1 MNNNYWEIPENKLA
15 LEITNLNKYYD
26 EDNKNFALNNV
37 SLNIP
42 AGSIFG
48 LLGPNGAGKS
58 TLINII
64 SGAVIKTSGK
74 VIVWGYDIDK
84 HRKQSKLAIGVVP
97 QELNI
102 DAFFTPQETL
112 NLHSGMF
119 NVPKN
124 SWRTDELLELMDLS
138 DKAKSYSRTLSGGMR
153 RRLLVAKAMVHSPP
167 IVILDEP
174 TAGVDVELRQ
184 KLWKYFKKLNE
195 QGVTII
201 LTTHYLEEA
210 ENLCDH
216 IAIVSKGE
224 IIANETTNS
233 LLTKSNK
240 KIIKITLSKNEI
252 STKDKNFL
260 KNIGQTII
268 HGNKVKLHFNPN
280 KISTKKF
287 IEILHKSNLD
297 IIDLSTKD
305 VSLEDIFIDI
315 TRENNSKIYIN
326 NAQYYPK

>member
-26 EDNKNFALNNV
+26 EDNKYFALNNV

-153 RRLLVAKAMVHSPP
+153 RRLLVAKAIVHSPP

-184 KLWKYFKKLNE
+184 KLWKYFKKLNK

-216 IAIVSKGE
+216 IAIINKGK
-224 IIANETTNS
+224 IIANETKKS

-240 KIIKITLSKNEI
+240 KIINITLSKNEF
-252 STKDKNFL
+252 SEKDK
-260 KNIGQTII
+260 T
-268 HGNKVKLHFNPN
+268 
-280 KISTKKF
+280 
-287 IEILHKSNLD
+287 
-297 IIDLSTKD
+297 
-305 VSLEDIFIDI
+305 
-315 TRENNSKIYIN
+315 
-326 NAQYYPK
+326 

>member
-184 KLWKYFKKLNE
+184 KLWKYFKKLNK

-216 IAIVSKGE
+216 IAIVNKGK
-224 IIANETTNS
+224 IIANETKKS

-240 KIIKITLSKNEI
+240 KIINIKLSKNEF
-252 STKDKNFL
+252 SEKDKNFL
-260 KNIGQTII
+260 KNIGELIFYENQ
-268 HGNKVKLHFNPN
+268 VEFHFNPN
-280 KISTKKF
+280 KVSTKKV
-287 IEILHKSNLD
+287 IETLYNSDLD
-297 IIDLSTKD
+297 IIDFSTKD
-305 VSLEDIFIDI
+305 ISLEDIFINM
-315 TRENNSKIYIN
+315 TNEYNRKI
-326 NAQYYPK
+326 

>member
-1 MNNNYWEIPENKLA
+1 MNKIYWEIPDNKLA
-15 LEITNLNKYYD
+15 LEIKNLNKFYD
-26 EDNKNFALNNV
+26 GDTKNNALNNV

-64 SGAVIKTSGK
+64 SGAVIKSAGQ

-84 HRKQSKLAIGVVP
+84 YRKQSKLAIGVVP

-119 NVPKN
+119 NVPKK
-124 SWRTDELLELMDLS
+124 SWRTDELLKLMDLS
-138 DKAKSYSRTLSGGMR
+138 NKAKSYSRTLSGGMR

-210 ENLCDH
+210 EKLCNH
-216 IAIVSKGE
+216 IAIVNKGE
-224 IIANETTNS
+224 IVANETTNS
-233 LLTKSNK
+233 LLAKSNK

-260 KNIGQTII
+260 KNIGQIII
-268 HGNKVKLHFNPN
+268 HENEVQLNFNPN
-280 KISTKKF
+280 KISTKKV
-287 IEILHKSNLD
+287 IETLHKSNLD

-305 VSLEDIFIDI
+305 VSLEDIFIDM
-315 TRENNSKIYIN
+315 TRENNSKI
-326 NAQYYPK
+326 

>member
-1 MNNNYWEIPENKLA
+1 M
-15 LEITNLNKYYD
+15 
-26 EDNKNFALNNV
+26 
-37 SLNIP
+37 
-42 AGSIFG
+42 
-48 LLGPNGAGKS
+48 GPNGAGKS

-64 SGAVIKTSGK
+64 SGTVIKSSGNVK
-74 VIVWGYDIDK
+74 VWGYDIDK

-102 DAFFTPQETL
+102 DAFFTPEETL

-119 NVPKN
+119 NVPKKT
-124 SWRTDELLELMDLS
+124 WRTNELLNLMDLS
-138 DKAKSYSRTLSGGMR
+138 NKAKSYSRTLSGGMR

-184 KLWKYFKKLNE
+184 KLWKYFKKINK

-216 IAIVSKGE
+216 IAIVNKGQ
-224 IIANETTNS
+224 IIANETKKS

-240 KIIKITLSKNEI
+240 KIINITLNKNKITSKDINNLE
-252 STKDKNFL
+252 
-260 KNIGQTII
+260 NIGKIKINQ
-268 HGNKVKLHFNPN
+268 NELEFHFNPN
-280 KISTKKF
+280 KISIKKVVAA
-287 IEILHKSNLD
+287 IHNSDLD
-297 IIDLSTKD
+297 IVDLSIKD
-305 VSLEDIFIDI
+305 VSLEDIFINMI
-315 TRENNSKIYIN
+315 TKN
-326 NAQYYPK
+326 

>member
-1 MNNNYWEIPENKLA
+1 MNEIYWKIPDNKFA
-15 LEITNLNKYYD
+15 LKIKNLNKFYG
-26 EDNKNFALNNV
+26 ENTKNIALNNV

-42 AGSIFG
+42 VGSIFG

-64 SGAVIKTSGK
+64 SGTVIKSSGK

-97 QELNI
+97 QELNV

-119 NVPKN
+119 SVPKK

-138 DKAKSYSRTLSGGMR
+138 NKAKSYSRTLSGGMR

-216 IAIVSKGE
+216 IAIINKGQ

-233 LLTKSNK
+233 LITKSNK
-240 KIIKITLSKNEI
+240 KIINITLNKNKI
-252 STKDKNFL
+252 STKDKNCL
-260 KNIGQTII
+260 KNIGQMVI
-268 HGNKVKLHFNPN
+268 HKNKVQLHFNPN
-280 KISTKKF
+280 KISTKKV
-287 IEILHKSNLD
+287 IDTLYKSNLD

-305 VSLEDIFIDI
+305 VSLEEIFIDM
-315 TRENNSKIYIN
+315 TNEHNGKI
-326 NAQYYPK
+326 

>member
-1 MNNNYWEIPENKLA
+1 MNNNYWEIPDNKLA
-15 LEITNLNKYYD
+15 LEISNLNKYYD

-184 KLWKYFKKLNE
+184 KLWKYFKKLNK

-216 IAIVSKGE
+216 IAIVNKGK
-224 IIANETTNS
+224 IIANETKKS

-240 KIIKITLSKNEI
+240 KIINIKLSKNEF
-252 STKDKNFL
+252 SEKDKNFL
-260 KNIGQTII
+260 KNIGELII
-268 HGNKVKLHFNPN
+268 YENQVEFHFNPN
-280 KISTKKF
+280 KVSTKKV
-287 IEILHKSNLD
+287 IETLYNSDLD
-297 IIDLSTKD
+297 IIDFSTKD
-305 VSLEDIFIDI
+305 ISLEDIFINM
-315 TRENNSKIYIN
+315 TNEYNRKI
-326 NAQYYPK
+326 

>member
-15 LEITNLNKYYD
+15 LEISNLNKYYD

-184 KLWKYFKKLNE
+184 KLWKYFKKLNK

-216 IAIVSKGE
+216 IAIVNKGK
-224 IIANETTNS
+224 IIANETKKS

-240 KIIKITLSKNEI
+240 KIINIKLSKNEF
-252 STKDKNFL
+252 SEKDKNFL
-260 KNIGQTII
+260 KNIGEFII
-268 HGNKVKLHFNPN
+268 YENQVEFHFNPN
-280 KISTKKF
+280 KVSTKKV
-287 IEILHKSNLD
+287 IETLYNSDLD
-297 IIDLSTKD
+297 IIDFSTKD
-305 VSLEDIFIDI
+305 VSLEDIFINM
-315 TRENNSKIYIN
+315 TNEYNRKI
-326 NAQYYPK
+326 

>member
-1 MNNNYWEIPENKLA
+1 MNNNYWEMPENKLA

-184 KLWKYFKKLNE
+184 KLWKYFKKLNK

-216 IAIVSKGE
+216 IAIVNKGK
-224 IIANETTNS
+224 IIANETKKS

-240 KIIKITLSKNEI
+240 KIINIKLSKNEF
-252 STKDKNFL
+252 SEKNKNFL
-260 KNIGQTII
+260 KNIGELVIYENQ
-268 HGNKVKLHFNPN
+268 VEFHFNPN
-280 KISTKKF
+280 KVSTKKV
-287 IEILHKSNLD
+287 IETLYNSDLD
-297 IIDLSTKD
+297 IIDFSTKD
-305 VSLEDIFIDI
+305 VSLEDIFINM
-315 TRENNSKIYIN
+315 TNEYNRKI
-326 NAQYYPK
+326 

>member
-1 MNNNYWEIPENKLA
+1 MNKNYWEIPDNKLA
-15 LEITNLNKYYD
+15 LEIKNLNKFYD
-26 EDNKNFALNNV
+26 GNRKNIALNNV

-42 AGSIFG
+42 VGSIFG

-64 SGAVIKTSGK
+64 SGAVIKSSGK

-119 NVPKN
+119 NVPKK
-124 SWRTDELLELMDLS
+124 SWRTNELLKLMDLS
-138 DKAKSYSRTLSGGMR
+138 NKAKSYSRTLSGGMR

-184 KLWKYFKKLNE
+184 KLWKYFKKLNK

-216 IAIVSKGE
+216 IAIVNKGE

-233 LLTKSNK
+233 LLTKSKN

-252 STKDKNFL
+252 SVKDKKFL
-260 KNIGQTII
+260 KNIGQIII
-268 HGNKVKLHFNPN
+268 HENKVQLHINSN
-280 KISTKKF
+280 KISTKKV
-287 IEILHKSNLD
+287 IETLYESNLD

-305 VSLEDIFIDI
+305 VSLEDIFIDM
-315 TRENNSKIYIN
+315 TNENDRKI
-326 NAQYYPK
+326 

>member
-184 KLWKYFKKLNE
+184 KLWKYFKKLNK

-216 IAIVSKGE
+216 IAIVNKGK
-224 IIANETTNS
+224 IIANETKKS

-240 KIIKITLSKNEI
+240 KIINIKLSKNEV
-252 STKDKNFL
+252 SEKDKNFL
-260 KNIGQTII
+260 KNIGELII
-268 HGNKVKLHFNPN
+268 YENQVEFHFNPN
-280 KISTKKF
+280 KVSTKKV
-287 IEILHKSNLD
+287 IETLYNSDLD
-297 IIDLSTKD
+297 IIDFSTKD
-305 VSLEDIFIDI
+305 VSLEDIFINM
-315 TRENNSKIYIN
+315 TNEYNRKI
-326 NAQYYPK
+326 

>member
-1 MNNNYWEIPENKLA
+1 MNKNYWEIPDNKLA
-15 LEITNLNKYYD
+15 LEIKSLNKFYD
-26 EDNKNFALNNV
+26 GDTKNNALNNV

-64 SGAVIKTSGK
+64 SGAVIKSAGQ

-84 HRKQSKLAIGVVP
+84 YRKQSKLAIGVVP

-138 DKAKSYSRTLSGGMR
+138 NKAKSYSRTLSGGMR

-216 IAIVSKGE
+216 IAIINKGR
-224 IIANETTNS
+224 IITNETTNS
-233 LLTKSNK
+233 LLAKSNK

-260 KNIGQTII
+260 KNIGQIII

-280 KISTKKF
+280 KISTKKV
-287 IEILHKSNLD
+287 IETLHKSNLD

-305 VSLEDIFIDI
+305 VSLEDIFIDM
-315 TRENNSKIYIN
+315 TRENNSKI
-326 NAQYYPK
+326 

>member
-184 KLWKYFKKLNE
+184 KLWKYFKKLNK

-216 IAIVSKGE
+216 IAIVNKGK
-224 IIANETTNS
+224 IIANETKKS

-240 KIIKITLSKNEI
+240 KIINITLSKNEF
-252 STKDKNFL
+252 SEKDKNFL
-260 KNIGQTII
+260 KNIGELII
-268 HGNKVKLHFNPN
+268 YENQVEFHFNPN
-280 KISTKKF
+280 KVSTKKV
-287 IEILHKSNLD
+287 IETLYNSDLD
-297 IIDLSTKD
+297 IIDFSTKD
-305 VSLEDIFIDI
+305 ISLEDIFINM
-315 TRENNSKIYIN
+315 TNEYNRKI
-326 NAQYYPK
+326 

>member
-1 MNNNYWEIPENKLA
+1 MNNNYWEMPENKLA

-184 KLWKYFKKLNE
+184 KLWKYFKKLNK

-216 IAIVSKGE
+216 IAIVNKGK
-224 IIANETTNS
+224 IIANETKKS

-240 KIIKITLSKNEI
+240 KIINIKLSKNEF
-252 STKDKNFL
+252 SEKDKNFL
-260 KNIGQTII
+260 KNIGELII
-268 HGNKVKLHFNPN
+268 YENQVEFHFNPN
-280 KISTKKF
+280 KVSTKKV
-287 IEILHKSNLD
+287 IETLYNSDLD
-297 IIDLSTKD
+297 IIDFSTKD
-305 VSLEDIFIDI
+305 ISLEDIFINM
-315 TRENNSKIYIN
+315 TNEYNRKI
-326 NAQYYPK
+326 

>member
-1 MNNNYWEIPENKLA
+1 MNKNYWEIPDNKLA
-15 LEITNLNKYYD
+15 LEIKSLNKFYD
-26 EDNKNFALNNV
+26 GDTKNNALNNV

-42 AGSIFG
+42 AGSFFG

-64 SGAVIKTSGK
+64 SGAVIKSSGQ

-84 HRKQSKLAIGVVP
+84 YRKQSKLAIGVVP

-119 NVPKN
+119 NVPKK
-124 SWRTDELLELMDLS
+124 SWRTDELLKLMDLS
-138 DKAKSYSRTLSGGMR
+138 NKAKSYSRTLSGGMR

-216 IAIVSKGE
+216 IAIVNKGE
-224 IIANETTNS
+224 IVANETTNS
-233 LLTKSNK
+233 LLAKSNK

-260 KNIGQTII
+260 KNIGQILI
-268 HGNKVKLHFNPN
+268 HENKVKLHFNPN
-280 KISTKKF
+280 KIATKKV
-287 IEILHKSNLD
+287 IETLHKSNLD
-297 IIDLSTKD
+297 ITDLATKD
-305 VSLEDIFIDI
+305 VSLEDIFIDM
-315 TRENNSKIYIN
+315 TREKNSKI
-326 NAQYYPK
+326 

>member
-1 MNNNYWEIPENKLA
+1 MNKNYWEIPDNKLA
-15 LEITNLNKYYD
+15 LEIKNLNKFYD
-26 EDNKNFALNNV
+26 GDTKNNALNNV

-64 SGAVIKTSGK
+64 SGAVIKSSGQ

-84 HRKQSKLAIGVVP
+84 YRKQSKLAIGVVP

-119 NVPKN
+119 NVPKK
-124 SWRTDELLELMDLS
+124 SWRTDELLKLMDLS
-138 DKAKSYSRTLSGGMR
+138 NKAKSYSRTLSGGMR

-224 IIANETTNS
+224 IVANETTNS
-233 LLTKSNK
+233 LLAKSNK
-240 KIIKITLSKNEI
+240 KIIKITLGKNEI

-260 KNIGQTII
+260 KNIGQIII
-268 HGNKVKLHFNPN
+268 HESKVELHFNPN
-280 KISTKKF
+280 KISTKKV
-287 IEILHKSNLD
+287 IETLYKSKLN
-297 IIDLSTKD
+297 IIDLSMKD

-315 TRENNSKIYIN
+315 TRESNSKI
-326 NAQYYPK
+326 

>member
-15 LEITNLNKYYD
+15 LEISNLNKYYD

-184 KLWKYFKKLNE
+184 KLWKYFKKLNK

-216 IAIVSKGE
+216 IAIVNKGK

-233 LLTKSNK
+233 LITKSNK
-240 KIIKITLSKNEI
+240 KIINIKLSKNQFSE
-252 STKDKNFL
+252 KDKNFL
-260 KNIGQTII
+260 KNIGELII
-268 HGNKVKLHFNPN
+268 YENQVEFHFNPN
-280 KISTKKF
+280 KVSTKKV
-287 IEILHKSNLD
+287 IETLYNSDLD
-297 IIDLSTKD
+297 IIDFSTKD
-305 VSLEDIFIDI
+305 ISLEDIFINM
-315 TRENNSKIYIN
+315 TNEYNRKI
-326 NAQYYPK
+326 

>member
-15 LEITNLNKYYD
+15 LEISNLNKYYD

-184 KLWKYFKKLNE
+184 KLWKYFKKLNKH
-195 QGVTII
+195 GVTII

-216 IAIVSKGE
+216 IAIVNKGK
-224 IIANETTNS
+224 IITNETKKS

-240 KIIKITLSKNEI
+240 KIINIKLSKNEF
-252 STKDKNFL
+252 SEKDKNFL
-260 KNIGQTII
+260 KNIGELII
-268 HGNKVKLHFNPN
+268 YENQVEFHFNPN
-280 KISTKKF
+280 KVSTKKV
-287 IEILHKSNLD
+287 IETLYNSDLD
-297 IIDLSTKD
+297 IIDFSTKD
-305 VSLEDIFIDI
+305 ISLEDIFINM
-315 TRENNSKIYIN
+315 TNEYNTKI
-326 NAQYYPK
+326 

>member
-1 MNNNYWEIPENKLA
+1 MNKNYWEIPDNKLA
-15 LEITNLNKYYD
+15 LEIKNLNKFYD
-26 EDNKNFALNNV
+26 GDTKNNALNNV

-64 SGAVIKTSGK
+64 SGAVIKSSGQ

-84 HRKQSKLAIGVVP
+84 YRKQSKLAIGVVP

-184 KLWKYFKKLNE
+184 KLWKYFKKLNK

-216 IAIVSKGE
+216 IAIVNKGK
-224 IIANETTNS
+224 IIANETKKS

-240 KIIKITLSKNEI
+240 KIINIKLSKNEF
-252 STKDKNFL
+252 SEKDKNFL
-260 KNIGQTII
+260 KNIGELII
-268 HGNKVKLHFNPN
+268 YENQVEFHFNPN
-280 KISTKKF
+280 KVSTKKV
-287 IEILHKSNLD
+287 IETLYNSDLD
-297 IIDLSTKD
+297 IIDFSTKD
-305 VSLEDIFIDI
+305 ISLEDIFINM
-315 TRENNSKIYIN
+315 TNEYNRKI
-326 NAQYYPK
+326 

>member
-15 LEITNLNKYYD
+15 LEISNLNKYYD

-124 SWRTDELLELMDLS
+124 SWRTDELLEFMDLS

-184 KLWKYFKKLNE
+184 KLWKYFKRLNK

-216 IAIVSKGE
+216 IAIVNKGK
-224 IIANETTNS
+224 IIANETKKS

-240 KIIKITLSKNEI
+240 KIINIKLSKNQFSE
-252 STKDKNFL
+252 KDKKFL
-260 KNIGQTII
+260 KNIGELII
-268 HGNKVKLHFNPN
+268 YENQVEFHFNPN
-280 KISTKKF
+280 KVSTKKV
-287 IEILHKSNLD
+287 IETLYNSDLN
-297 IIDLSTKD
+297 IIDFSTKD
-305 VSLEDIFIDI
+305 ASLEDIFINM
-315 TRENNSKIYIN
+315 TNEYNRKI
-326 NAQYYPK
+326 

>member
-26 EDNKNFALNNV
+26 ENNKNFALNNV

-184 KLWKYFKKLNE
+184 KLWKYFKKLNK

-216 IAIVSKGE
+216 IAIVNKGK
-224 IIANETTNS
+224 IIANETKKS

-240 KIIKITLSKNEI
+240 KIINIKLSKNEF
-252 STKDKNFL
+252 SEKDKNFL
-260 KNIGQTII
+260 KNIGELII
-268 HGNKVKLHFNPN
+268 YENQVEFHFNPN
-280 KISTKKF
+280 KVSTKKV
-287 IEILHKSNLD
+287 IETLYNSDLD
-297 IIDLSTKD
+297 IIDFSTKD
-305 VSLEDIFIDI
+305 ISLEDIFINM
-315 TRENNSKIYIN
+315 TNEYNRKI
-326 NAQYYPK
+326 

>member
-1 MNNNYWEIPENKLA
+1 MNKNYWEIPDNKLA
-15 LEITNLNKYYD
+15 LEIKNLNKFYD
-26 EDNKNFALNNV
+26 GDTKNNALNNV

-64 SGAVIKTSGK
+64 SGAVIKSSGQ

-84 HRKQSKLAIGVVP
+84 YRKQSKLAIGVVP

-138 DKAKSYSRTLSGGMR
+138 NKAKSYSRTLSGGMR

-216 IAIVSKGE
+216 IAIINRGR
-224 IIANETTNS
+224 IITNETTNS
-233 LLTKSNK
+233 LLAKSNK

-260 KNIGQTII
+260 KNIGQIII
-268 HGNKVKLHFNPN
+268 HENKVHLHFNPN
-280 KISTKKF
+280 KISTKKV
-287 IEILHKSNLD
+287 IETLHKSKLD

-305 VSLEDIFIDI
+305 VSLEDIFIDM
-315 TRENNSKIYIN
+315 TRENNSKI
-326 NAQYYPK
+326 

>member
-1 MNNNYWEIPENKLA
+1 MKNINWEIPDNKLA
-15 LEITNLNKYYD
+15 LEIRNLNKCYD
-26 EDNKNFALNNV
+26 GDCKNNALHNI

-42 AGSIFG
+42 AGVIFG

-64 SGAVIKTSGK
+64 SGTVIKSSGNVK
-74 VIVWGYDIDK
+74 VWGYDIDK

-119 NVPKN
+119 NVPKKY
-124 SWRTDELLELMDLS
+124 WKTDQLLDLMDLS
-138 DKAKSYSRTLSGGMR
+138 NKAKSYSRTLSGGMR

-167 IVILDEP
+167 IIILDEP

-184 KLWKYFKKLNE
+184 KLWTYFKKLNK

-216 IAIVSKGE
+216 IAIVNKGE
-224 IIANETTNS
+224 IIANETKKS

-240 KIIKITLSKNEI
+240 KIINITLNKNKI
-252 STKDKNFL
+252 SAKDKSYL
-260 KNIGQTII
+260 ENIGKIKT
-268 HGNKVKLHFNPN
+268 NENEFELHFNPN
-280 KISTKKF
+280 KISIKKV
-287 IEILHKSNLD
+287 IEAIHNSDLD
-297 IIDLSTKD
+297 IVDMSIKD
-305 VSLEDIFIDI
+305 VSLEDIFINM
-315 TRENNSKIYIN
+315 TTKN
-326 NAQYYPK
+326 